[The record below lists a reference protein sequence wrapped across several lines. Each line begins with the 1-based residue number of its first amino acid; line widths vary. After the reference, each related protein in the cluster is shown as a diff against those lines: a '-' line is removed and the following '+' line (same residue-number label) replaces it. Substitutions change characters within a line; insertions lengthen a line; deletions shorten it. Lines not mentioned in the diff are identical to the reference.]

1 MARRFQLRRGTNA
14 ENTAFTGAIGEIT
27 YDTNNK
33 MTFLHDGSTVGG
45 IAVGYRAN
53 SDGTVTLLNR
63 AGVVLATLPASGL
76 FVNTLTSTATNQ
88 ALTAAQGKVLQDNK
102 LDINANAVSAT
113 KLFTARSINGVNFDG
128 TANIIVPASSTNLL
142 TTGTDLNTIT
152 TVGFYACS
160 ISSTA
165 NTFLNCPTNMAFGLL
180 VTLSAGCIQ
189 ELTEYNTTGTPKT
202 FKRHMYA
209 GAWGAW
215 YEVLTTLNP
224 DTTKLPLTGGTLTGG
239 LSGTTAN
246 FSSTA
251 NFTGQVTLG
260 NGLNSAVPIS
270 FLNTGTAQKINTGG
284 VLISNQYTDANLV
297 PANGMYSKGNITSA
311 GTILGANVQSSGAL
325 SSQSL
330 TVSGAIAANS
340 GITVAQSV
348 TAVQGFSVN
357 NAGGGSETTGYGI
370 GLYGTNS
377 GTANSLPNWGFS
389 LAGTTT
395 YGNHGAVTGQWAVYN
410 VCNNAGDTRGWIFKN
425 ASTGTG
431 GNVASI
437 STNGVVTA
445 ASFVGDVNANTVIAN
460 TITGSLTGNATS
472 ADKLSSQYGSAP
484 SYAARAWGALRG
496 TGTVALL
503 AGGNI
508 LSITDNGVGDY
519 TVSFITPMPTA
530 TYAVVFG
537 NVIYNGS
544 DIGSYGSIKSVAEK
558 TVNGFRIAA
567 GAQSYVDL
575 PEMYIGVF
583 H

>member
-27 YDTNNK
+27 YDTTNK

-63 AGVVLATLPASGL
+63 AGTVLATLPASGL

-113 KLFTARSINGVNFDG
+113 KLFTARTLNGVSFDG
-128 TANIIVPASSTNLL
+128 TANINVPALVTSLFTN
-142 TTGTDLNTIT
+142 GVDLNTLT
-152 TVGFYACS
+152 TVGFYSCPQSAVAAS
-160 ISSTA
+160 L
-165 NTFLNCPTNMAFGLL
+165 LNCPTYEAFSLL
-180 VTLSAGCIQ
+180 VEKSAGCIQ
-189 ELTEYNTTGTPKT
+189 TLTEYHPSGNRKT
-202 FKRHMYA
+202 YKRHEYM
-209 GAWGAW
+209 GTWSAW
-215 YEVLTTLNP
+215 YEILTTVGG
-224 DTTKLPLTGGTLTGG
+224 DTTKLPLVGGTLTGN
-239 LSGTTAN
+239 LNGT
-246 FSSTA
+246 TA

-260 NGLNSAVPIS
+260 NGLTSINPVS
-270 FLNTGTAQKINTGG
+270 FLDGVAAAQKINTGG
-284 VLISNQYTDANLV
+284 VLVSNQYADATLV
-297 PANGMYSKGNITSA
+297 PTNGVYAKGNIVSA
-311 GTILGANVQSSGAL
+311 GIIFATNVQSSGAL
-325 SSQSL
+325 SSQTLNVDGS
-330 TVSGAIAANS
+330 IAANS

-377 GTANSLPNWGFS
+377 GSATSLPSWGFS

-395 YGNHGAVTGQWAVYN
+395 YGNHGAVTGQWAIYN

-437 STNGVVTA
+437 STTGVVTA
-445 ASFVGDVNANTVIAN
+445 SSFVGNVNATNIVATN
-460 TITGSLTGNATS
+460 ITGALTGNATS
-472 ADKLSSQYGSAP
+472 ADKLSTQSGSAP
-484 SYAARAWGALRG
+484 SYAARAWGTLRG
-496 TGTVALL
+496 TGTVAVL

-508 LSITDNGVGDY
+508 LTIADNGVGDY
-519 TVSFITPMPTA
+519 TVSFIMPMPT
-530 TYAVVFG
+530 TNYAVVFG
-537 NVIYNGS
+537 NVIYTGS
-544 DIGSYGSIKSVAEK
+544 DVGSYGAVKSVAEK

-567 GAQSYVDL
+567 GQATYVDL

-583 H
+583 C